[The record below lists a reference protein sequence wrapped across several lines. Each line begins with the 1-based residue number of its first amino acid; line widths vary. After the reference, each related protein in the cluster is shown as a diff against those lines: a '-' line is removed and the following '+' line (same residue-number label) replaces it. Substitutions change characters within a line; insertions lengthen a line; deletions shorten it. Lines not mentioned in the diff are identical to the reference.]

1 MNSLRARILLS
12 FTLTTAIVV
21 GVLGAWHY
29 NNVSRFLHAELDD
42 RVRTYT
48 RFLAR
53 QAVSAIYTEN
63 QDELAEMTRNTLEI
77 PLVSRVLFLRSDG
90 VSVVWQQASPGNL
103 LARPPAASEPPNAAA
118 FCGSEPIVLPAF
130 SPDQADKHPGS
141 LVGFVNIELTP
152 TPIGAQLHAVLVN
165 IIIMELILLLGSL
178 LLIVLLER
186 WVTGPLTAMT
196 ERVRRMAHGDLAI
209 RVEIPQSQDEVATLC
224 RSINQMADALEM
236 QTQQLEATVE
246 EKTRAIEQRER
257 QMMYQEKMASLG
269 RISASIAHEINNPL
283 NFISLGLDFLESQ
296 KPRSEEALTGS
307 FNLRN
312 DEVWAVVRDIRRG
325 ASRVRGIVDSL
336 RGFARH
342 DEERRYDYEM
352 HALIAEVLQMY
363 RHDLEQNEVDL
374 TTDITFTGTIN
385 GSPLRAN
392 QILVNLMG
400 NALDALRENDGP
412 RRLQIRLWADGE
424 VVHLAVDDN
433 GPGVAVENR
442 TRLFEPFF
450 TTKPPGKGTGL
461 GLALSFE
468 MASREGGRLRFDPAG
483 PLGGATFA
491 VSLPQR
497 RPRATPSPPRDDP
510 AATDPR

>member
-1 MNSLRARILLS
+1 
-12 FTLTTAIVV
+12 
-21 GVLGAWHY
+21 
-29 NNVSRFLHAELDD
+29 
-42 RVRTYT
+42 
-48 RFLAR
+48 
-53 QAVSAIYTEN
+53 
-63 QDELAEMTRNTLEI
+63 
-77 PLVSRVLFLRSDG
+77 
-90 VSVVWQQASPGNL
+90 
-103 LARPPAASEPPNAAA
+103 
-118 FCGSEPIVLPAF
+118 
-130 SPDQADKHPGS
+130 
-141 LVGFVNIELTP
+141 
-152 TPIGAQLHAVLVN
+152 
-165 IIIMELILLLGSL
+165 L
-178 LLIVLLER
+178 LLIVMLER
-186 WVTGPLTAMT
+186 WVTGPLVSMT
-196 ERVRRMAHGDLAI
+196 ERVRRMAQGDLTT

-236 QTQQLEATVE
+236 QTQHLEATVE

-491 VSLPQR
+491 VSLPQQ
-497 RPRATPSPPRDDP
+497 RPRATPSPPGDDP
-510 AATDPR
+510 AANDPR